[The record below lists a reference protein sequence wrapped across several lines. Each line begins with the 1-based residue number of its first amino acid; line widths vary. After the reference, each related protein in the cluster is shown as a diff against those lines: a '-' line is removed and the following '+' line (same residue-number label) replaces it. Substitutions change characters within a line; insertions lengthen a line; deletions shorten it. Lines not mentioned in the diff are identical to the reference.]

1 MIITPA
7 QWNRCI
13 GLIKSNAPAFPNI
26 GQTRAERD
34 RSNSGRA
41 IGILDTFLGE
51 LDAGLSNAAGNL
63 VTVATANSV
72 GDVVDSVVDSAAGE
86 AVTAFAGEAAGGA
99 VGGVIALFRGAMQE
113 MERSDEMAHYLSGT
127 TAYVLTISRVA
138 VDCMYSNVTYF
149 RMPQPAIPA
158 YADQTGQYRA
168 LPSMRRH
175 FMSGY
180 NAARTMFTN
189 VDAVRPVSGAHY
201 SKQFCQE
208 MMFNAGYG
216 GGRQRDV
223 WRVRQNLELLILRD
237 VLGADLRA
245 RRQQLMRWARSA

>member
-1 MIITPA
+1 MIITQA

-26 GQTRAERD
+26 GVTRAQRD
-34 RSNSGRA
+34 RSNSGRS
-41 IGILDTFLGE
+41 IGLLDTFLGE
-51 LDAGLSNAAGNL
+51 LDLGLSSAAGNL

-72 GDVVDSVVDSAAGE
+72 GDVVDSFVDSAAGE

-113 MERSDEMAHYLSGT
+113 IERSDEMANYLSGT
-127 TAYVLTISRVA
+127 TAYVLSISRVA
-138 VDCMYSNVTYF
+138 VDTMYANLPYI
-149 RMPQPAIPA
+149 RMPQPAIPH
-158 YADQTGQYRA
+158 YADLTGQYRA

-180 NAARTMFTN
+180 EAARRMFDN
-189 VDAVRPVSGAHY
+189 IDSVRPTSGAHY

-208 MMFNAGYG
+208 MMLNAGYG
-216 GGRQRDV
+216 GGRRGDI